1 MGPKQD
7 SNIITVLIPGI
18 NGSLTLQSQVS
29 SLYFLGSSWG
39 LVGAIW
45 CPYIIFNGK
54 AKIIGRAITLPKPT
68 GGYLYVYYNLF
79 VHRCK
84 WILQVHNFSTIKHE
98 NMI

>member
-18 NGSLTLQSQVS
+18 NGSLALQSQVS

-45 CPYIIFNGK
+45 CPYIIIYGR
-54 AKIIGRAITLPKPT
+54 AKIIGRAIALPTLLEPT
-68 GGYLYVYYNLF
+68 SMYTTIYLYIDAVY
-79 VHRCK
+79 
-84 WILQVHNFSTIKHE
+84 
-98 NMI
+98 